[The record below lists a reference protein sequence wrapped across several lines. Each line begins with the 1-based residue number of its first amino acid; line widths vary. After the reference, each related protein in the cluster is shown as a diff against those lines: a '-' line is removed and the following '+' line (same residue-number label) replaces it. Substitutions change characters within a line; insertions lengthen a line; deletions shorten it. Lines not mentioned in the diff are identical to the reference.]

1 MDNSNIRIPTWLRQ
15 LCKKTFFLWFLN
27 LRFLFNYSLSSPDQR
42 DAFGIIVSYAVKVKL
57 FLGALG
63 GELAAELPFVLMHP
77 KPCNKGKLIHADSQA
92 DVETFRQDTIDHDTE
107 E

>member
-1 MDNSNIRIPTWLRQ
+1 MLGFRLA
-15 LCKKTFFLWFLN
+15 
-27 LRFLFNYSLSSPDQR
+27 SPDQR

-77 KPCNKGKLIHADSQA
+77 KVGSIFPK
-92 DVETFRQDTIDHDTE
+92 V
-107 E
+107 

>member
-1 MDNSNIRIPTWLRQ
+1 MSCRDKIILVQ
-15 LCKKTFFLWFLN
+15 LFYFRLA
-27 LRFLFNYSLSSPDQR
+27 SPDQR

-77 KPCNKGKLIHADSQA
+77 KPGSKPKLISADSQA
-92 DVETFRQDTIDHDTE
+92 DVELFRQDTIDPDAE

>member
-1 MDNSNIRIPTWLRQ
+1 MFKDLMI
-15 LCKKTFFLWFLN
+15 FFFRLA
-27 LRFLFNYSLSSPDQR
+27 SPDQR

-77 KPCNKGKLIHADSQA
+77 KPGSKPKLISADSQA
-92 DVETFRQDTIDHDTE
+92 EVAMFRQDTIDPEAE

>member
-1 MDNSNIRIPTWLRQ
+1 MTIKSIIYYLVTCRLAA
-15 LCKKTFFLWFLN
+15 
-27 LRFLFNYSLSSPDQR
+27 PDQR

-77 KPCNKGKLIHADSQA
+77 K
-92 DVETFRQDTIDHDTE
+92 V
-107 E
+107 

>member
-1 MDNSNIRIPTWLRQ
+1 MPCGNEIN
-15 LCKKTFFLWFLN
+15 KF
-27 LRFLFNYSLSSPDQR
+27 SLHRLASPDQR

-77 KPCNKGKLIHADSQA
+77 KPGTKPKLISADSQA
-92 DVETFRQDTIDHDTE
+92 EVETFRHYGYS
-107 E
+107 

>member
-1 MDNSNIRIPTWLRQ
+1 MH
-15 LCKKTFFLWFLN
+15 
-27 LRFLFNYSLSSPDQR
+27 LFNFRLAAPDQR

-77 KPCNKGKLIHADSQA
+77 QVNFVILTRLLQINYVLTCFLFAAWNKGKNF
-92 DVETFRQDTIDHDTE
+92 TC
-107 E
+107 

>member
-1 MDNSNIRIPTWLRQ
+1 MQIFIQTLINRLA
-15 LCKKTFFLWFLN
+15 
-27 LRFLFNYSLSSPDQR
+27 SPDQR

-77 KPCNKGKLIHADSQA
+77 KPGAKPKMIKADSQA
-92 DVETFRQDTIDHDTE
+92 DVETFRQDTIDVDPE